1 MTMHENLE
9 YKFRGVPVSLGIE
22 MGPTYVLQEEG
33 IHLPTNR
40 ILPTEVEQELQ
51 RLEKAW
57 EQTVQQIE
65 EVRTSQQGHERQ
77 LVDDIIDIHLMLASD
92 IPQHIGGRIDQLIR
106 EELMHA
112 ETAFHKAL
120 QELLERLTKSPL
132 QRSEDVEDIGLL
144 VLRNL
149 AGRDVTQ
156 FDNITFPV
164 VVVAMD
170 LSPSMTVRLP
180 KDKVLAFVTTRGSRT
195 SHTAIMARALEIP
208 AVVGVPDLLDH
219 VADEDTLIVDG
230 DRGVVIAR
238 PNSDT
243 VERYRRLQEETRL
256 RLEAHL
262 QYRDLEA
269 ETKDG
274 FTIRLAANIEL
285 PEDVETV
292 VAHGGRG
299 IGLYR
304 TEFLYMNRK
313 DLPTEE
319 EQFHAYRAVVEA
331 VAPEPV
337 VIRTLDIG
345 GDKFPSSIRL
355 PKEVNPFM
363 GWRAIRFSLEEPEI
377 FHTQL
382 RAIVRAS
389 AYGNVSM
396 MFPMISEV
404 RELKLARAALA
415 RAQEEVR
422 AEGHPIHEAMEVGA
436 MIEVPSAALVM
447 DGLVPLADFFSIGT
461 NDLIQYTL
469 AADRGNERTAYLYD
483 PLHPGVLRLIQH
495 VVEKAHQAGRPVA
508 VCGEM
513 AGSIEFT
520 LILVGLMVDEFSM
533 SPIAIPEIK
542 RLIRSIFFEEAVAI
556 AQKAIGMNEPEEIR
570 ELLLRE
576 TKRLAPW
583 TVDVLTME
591 MASV

>member
-1 MTMHENLE
+1 MNESPE
-9 YKFRGVPVSLGIE
+9 YRIRGVPVSLGIE
-22 MGPTYVLQEEG
+22 IGPTFVLQEEG

-40 ILPTEVEQELQ
+40 ILPSEVDLELQ

-57 EQTVQQIE
+57 ELTVQQIE
-65 EVRTSQQGHERQ
+65 EIRASQQGHERQ

-92 IPQHIGGRIDQLIR
+92 IPQHIGGRINQLIR
-106 EELMHA
+106 EDLMHA

-132 QRSEDVEDIGLL
+132 QRSEDVADIGHH

-149 AGRDVTQ
+149 AGRDLTQ
-156 FDNITFPV
+156 FDGITNPV

-180 KDKVLAFVTTRGSRT
+180 KDKVLAFVTARGSRT

-219 VADEDTLIVDG
+219 VSDEETLIVDG
-230 DRGVVIAR
+230 DRGMVIAR
-238 PNSDT
+238 PTIET
-243 VERYRRLQEETRL
+243 VERYRHLREETRL
-256 RLEAHL
+256 RIEAHL

-269 ETKDG
+269 ETRDG
-274 FTIRLAANIEL
+274 FIIHLAANIEL

-292 VAHGGRG
+292 LAHGGRG

-313 DLPTEE
+313 DLPSEE
-319 EQFHAYRAVVEA
+319 EQFHAYRAVAEA
-331 VAPEPV
+331 MAPEPV

-345 GDKFPSSIRL
+345 GDKFPSSIYL
-355 PKEVNPFM
+355 PKEMNPFM
-363 GWRAIRFSLEEPEI
+363 GWRAIRFSLEQPEI

-382 RAIVRAS
+382 RAIARAS
-389 AYGNVSM
+389 AFGNVSM

-404 RELKLARAALA
+404 RELKLARAALERA
-415 RAQEEVR
+415 REEVR
-422 AEGHPIHEAMEVGA
+422 VEGHTVNETMKVGA

-520 LILVGLMVDEFSM
+520 LILVGLMVDELSM
-533 SPIAIPEIK
+533 SPIAIPEVK
-542 RLIRSIFFEEAVAI
+542 RLIRSISFEEAVSI
-556 AQKAIGMNEPEEIR
+556 AQGALAMNEPEEIR
-570 ELLLRE
+570 EYLLRE

-583 TVDVLTME
+583 TTDVLSLE
-591 MASV
+591 MAMV

>member
-1 MTMHENLE
+1 MPDKAE
-9 YKFRGVPVSLGIE
+9 FRIRGVPVSLGIE
-22 MGPTYVLQEEG
+22 MGPTFLLQEEG
-33 IHLPTNR
+33 IHLPTSH
-40 ILPTEVEQELQ
+40 IHPSEVEQELA
-51 RLEKAW
+51 RLDRAW
-57 EQTVQQIE
+57 ELTVQQIE
-65 EVRTSQQGHERQ
+65 EVRTSQHGHERQ
-77 LVDDIIDIHLMLASD
+77 LVDDIIDIHLMLAND
-92 IPQHIGGRIDQLIR
+92 IPTHIGGRVENLIR
-106 EELMHA
+106 EDLMHA
-112 ETAFHKAL
+112 ETALHLAL

-132 QRSEDVEDIGLL
+132 QRSEDVEDIGQH

-149 AGRDVTQ
+149 VGRDMTL
-156 FDNITFPV
+156 FEEITSPV

-180 KDKVLAFVTTRGSRT
+180 KDKVLAFVTARGSRT

-208 AVVGVPDLLDH
+208 AVVGVPDLLEH
-219 VADEDTLIVDG
+219 ITDEDPIIVDG
-230 DRGVVIAR
+230 DRGTVIVC
-238 PNSDT
+238 PTEDT
-243 VERYRRLQEETRL
+243 ISRYQRL
-256 RLEAHL
+256 REEVQLRIEAHL

-269 ETKDG
+269 ETRDG
-274 FTIRLAANIEL
+274 FTIHLAANIEL
-285 PEDVETV
+285 PEDVEAV
-292 VAHGGRG
+292 LAHGGRG

-304 TEFLYMNRK
+304 TEFLYLNRK
-313 DLPTEE
+313 DLPSED

-331 VAPEPV
+331 MAPEPV

-363 GWRAIRFSLEEPEI
+363 GWRAIRFSLEQPEI

-389 AYGNVSM
+389 AFGNVSM

-404 RELKLARAALA
+404 RELKLARTALMSV
-415 RAQEEVR
+415 QKQLQ
-422 AEGHPIHEAMEVGA
+422 AEGYPFNENMPVGA

-447 DGLVPLADFFSIGT
+447 EGLVPLADFFSIGT

-483 PLHPGVLRLIQH
+483 PLHPGVLRLIRR
-495 VVEKAHQAGRPVA
+495 VVEKAHSSGRPVA

-520 LILVGLMVDEFSM
+520 LVLLGLMVDEFSM
-533 SPIAIPEIK
+533 SPIAIPEVK
-542 RLIRSIFFEEAVAI
+542 RMIRSICFEEAVSI
-556 AQKAIGMNEPEEIR
+556 AQTALAMNEPEAIR
-570 ELLLRE
+570 EYLIGE

-583 TVDVLTME
+583 TADVLTME
-591 MASV
+591 TAPI

>member
-1 MTMHENLE
+1 MPESE
-9 YKFRGVPVSLGIE
+9 EFRIRGVPVSLGIE
-22 MGPTYVLQEEG
+22 MGPTYILQEEG
-33 IHLPTNR
+33 IHLPTSR
-40 ILPTEVEQELQ
+40 IHPDEVEHELQ
-51 RLEKAW
+51 RLDKAW
-57 EQTVQQIE
+57 ELTVQQIE
-65 EVRTSQQGHERQ
+65 EVRATQVGHERQ

-92 IPQHIGGRIDQLIR
+92 IPQHIGARINQLIK
-106 EELMHA
+106 EDLLHA

-132 QRSEDVEDIGLL
+132 QRSEDVEDIGHH

-149 AGRDVTQ
+149 VGKDMTQ
-156 FDNITFPV
+156 FDNITSPV
-164 VVVAMD
+164 VVAALD
-170 LSPSMTVRLP
+170 LTPSMTVRLP
-180 KDKVLAFVTTRGSRT
+180 KDKVLAFVTARGSRT

-219 VADEDTLIVDG
+219 VNDEDEIIVDG
-230 DRGVVIAR
+230 DRGIVILR
-238 PNSDT
+238 PVEET
-243 VERYRRLQEETRL
+243 VARYRRLQEETRL

-262 QYRDLEA
+262 QYRDLAA
-269 ETKDG
+269 ETRDG
-274 FTIRLAANIEL
+274 FTIHLGANIEL
-285 PEDVETV
+285 PEDVEAV

-319 EQFHAYRAVVEA
+319 EQFHAYRAVAEA
-331 VAPEPV
+331 MAPEPV

-345 GDKFPSSIRL
+345 GDKFPTSIRL

-363 GWRAIRFSLEEPEI
+363 GWRAIRFSLEQPEI

-382 RAIVRAS
+382 RAIARAS
-389 AYGNVSM
+389 AYGNVSI

-404 RELKLARAALA
+404 RELRLAKEAFA

-422 AEGHPIHEAMEVGA
+422 AEGHSIHEKMEIGA

-483 PLHPGVLRLIQH
+483 PLHPGVLRLVQH

-520 LILVGLMVDEFSM
+520 LILVGMMVDELSM
-533 SPIAIPEIK
+533 SPIAIPEVK
-542 RLIRSIFFEEAVAI
+542 RLIRSISFEEAVTI
-556 AQKAIGMNEPEEIR
+556 AQEALAMNEPEEIR
-570 ELLLRE
+570 EYLLRE

-583 TVDVLTME
+583 TADVLSME
-591 MASV
+591 TTSV